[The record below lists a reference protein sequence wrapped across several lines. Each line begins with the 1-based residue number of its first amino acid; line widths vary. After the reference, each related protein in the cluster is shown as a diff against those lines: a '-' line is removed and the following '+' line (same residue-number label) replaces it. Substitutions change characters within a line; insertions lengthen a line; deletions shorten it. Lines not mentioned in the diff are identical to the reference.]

1 MQEGRPALNTEI
13 FRKISIER
21 LSSPEQLDQLL
32 KVNSSRSWAAL
43 LAVVALLALTV
54 MWAFQGSIATT
65 APGQGVI
72 VRTGG
77 VLNVVASGSGVVAA
91 LNIKVGDRI
100 RKNQVIAQ
108 VAQPA
113 LTERIRATQEAIA
126 EARRELAVGGQI
138 RSGSAH
144 LQLAALSRQRQN
156 AEHEIQVL
164 QEQAKLVSE
173 QIPVEAELLAK
184 GLFTRQ
190 QTFATKQKLVDL
202 EGRIDGL
209 NADLK
214 RFDSEQFAIESQPMQ
229 GDVEMQSRIAALE
242 RELAGLRKEL
252 EVAANVVSPY
262 SGEVIELRAAPG
274 SSVTA
279 GLPLLS
285 IQPDL
290 DQLDVLVYVPSV
302 MVKQI
307 HAGLEAQ
314 ISPSTVRR
322 EEYGFLRGEVTSVA
336 DYPATPAALMRNFQN
351 EPLVASLT
359 SSGPVTEVHVRL
371 FPDDSTPSGYRW
383 SSPLGPRVRLSS
395 GTLVSAQVVTRRQ
408 HPINLVIPSAKEML
422 GLS

>member
-1 MQEGRPALNTEI
+1 VNTEI
-13 FRKISIER
+13 FRRVSIER

-32 KVNSSRSWAAL
+32 KVNSTRSWAAL
-43 LAVVALLALTV
+43 LAVLVLVSMTV
-54 MWAFQGSIATT
+54 VWAFRGSIATT

-77 VLNVVASGSGVVAA
+77 VLNVVSSGSGVVAS
-91 LNIKVGDRI
+91 LNIKVRDRI

-113 LTERIRATQEAIA
+113 LVERIRATAEAIA
-126 EARRELAVGGQI
+126 EAERQRAVASQI
-138 RSGSAH
+138 RSGSAK
-144 LQLAALSRQRQN
+144 LQMDALNRQREN
-156 AEHEIQVL
+156 ADREIKVL

-184 GLFTRQ
+184 GLLTRQ
-190 QTFATKQKLVDL
+190 QTIATQQKLVEI
-202 EGRIDGL
+202 EGRIAAIS
-209 NADLK
+209 ADLK
-214 RFDSEQFAIESQPMQ
+214 RYDSEQFAIESQPLQ
-229 GDVEMQSRIAALE
+229 ADVEMQSRVTSLE

-252 EVAANVVSPY
+252 EVAADVVSPY
-262 SGEVIELRAAPG
+262 SGEVTELRVAPG
-274 SSVTA
+274 SAVTA
-279 GLPLLS
+279 GEPILT

-302 MVKQI
+302 MAKQI

-322 EEYGFLRGEVTSVA
+322 EEYGYLRGEVTSVA

-351 EPLVASLT
+351 EPLVGSLT
-359 SSGPVTEVHVRL
+359 GGGPVTELHVRL
-371 FPDDSTPSGYRW
+371 IADNRTPSGYRW
-383 SSPLGPRVRLSS
+383 SSPLGPRIKLSS
-395 GTLVSAQVVTRRQ
+395 GTLVSAQIVTKRQ
-408 HPINLVIPSAKEML
+408 PPISLVIPQVKEML

>member
-1 MQEGRPALNTEI
+1 VNTEI
-13 FRKISIER
+13 FRKVSIER

-32 KVNSSRSWAAL
+32 KVNSTRSWAAL
-43 LAVVALLALTV
+43 LAVLVLLGLTV
-54 MWAFQGSIATT
+54 VWAFQGSIATT

-72 VRTGG
+72 IRTGG
-77 VLNVVASGSGVVAA
+77 VLNVVSGGSGVVAA

-100 RKNQVIAQ
+100 HKNQVIAQ

-113 LTERIRATQEAIA
+113 LVERIRAIQEAIA
-126 EARRELAVGGQI
+126 EAGRQRAVAGQI
-138 RSGSAH
+138 RSGSAK
-144 LQLAALSRQRQN
+144 LQVDALNRQRQN
-156 AEHEIQVL
+156 TEREIKVL

-173 QIPVEAELLAK
+173 QIPLEAELLAK

-190 QTFATKQKLVDL
+190 QTFATKQKLVEI

-214 RFDSEQFAIESQPMQ
+214 RFDSEQFAMESQPAQ
-229 GDVEMQSRIAALE
+229 GDVEMQSRVASLE

-262 SGEVIELRAAPG
+262 SGEVIELRVAPG
-274 SSVTA
+274 SAVTA
-279 GLPLLS
+279 GLPMLS

-290 DQLDVLVYVPSV
+290 DQLDVLVYVPSA

-307 HAGLEAQ
+307 RTGLEVQ

-322 EEYGFLRGEVTSVA
+322 EEYGYLKGEVTSVA

-351 EPLVASLT
+351 EPLVGSLT
-359 SSGPVTEVHVRL
+359 GGGPVTELHVRL
-371 FPDDSTPSGYRW
+371 FADDATPSGYRW
-383 SSPLGPRVRLSS
+383 SSPLGPRMKLSS

-408 HPINLVIPSAKEML
+408 HPINLVIPSVKEML

>member
-1 MQEGRPALNTEI
+1 VNTEV
-13 FRKISIER
+13 FRKVSVER

-32 KVNSSRSWAAL
+32 KVNSTRSWAAL
-43 LAVVALLALTV
+43 LGVLVLLCLSVVWALK
-54 MWAFQGSIATT
+54 GSIATT

-77 VLNVVASGSGVVAA
+77 VLNVVSSGAGVIAV
-91 LNIKVGDRI
+91 LNVKMGDRI
-100 RKNQVIAQ
+100 RKNQVIAK

-113 LTERIRATQEAIA
+113 LAERIRAAEEALD
-126 EARRELAVGGQI
+126 EAARQRAAAGQVHA
-138 RSGSAH
+138 GSAK
-144 LQLAALSRQRQN
+144 LQVDALNRQREN
-156 AEHEIQVL
+156 AERDIKVL
-164 QEQAKLVSE
+164 QEQGKLVGE

-184 GLFTRQ
+184 GLITRQ
-190 QTFATKQKLVDL
+190 QTLATRQKLVDI
-202 EGRIDGL
+202 EGRIAAL

-214 RFDSEQFAIESQPMQ
+214 RYDSEQFAIESQPGQ
-229 GDVEMQSRIAALE
+229 ADVEMQSRVSSLE

-262 SGEVIELRAAPG
+262 SGEVIELRVATG

-279 GLPLLS
+279 GLPMLS
-285 IQPDL
+285 VQPDL

-307 HAGLEAQ
+307 HAGTEAQ

-322 EEYGFLRGEVTSVA
+322 EEYGYLRGEVSSVA

-351 EPLVASLT
+351 EPLVGALT
-359 SSGPVTEVHVRL
+359 GGGPVTELHVRL
-371 FPDDSTPSGYRW
+371 FADEATPSGYRW
-383 SSPLGPRVRLSS
+383 SSAMGPSMKLSS
-395 GTLVSAQVVTRRQ
+395 GTLVSAQIVTRRQ
-408 HPINLVIPSAKEML
+408 RPIDLVIPSIKGML

>member
-1 MQEGRPALNTEI
+1 VNNEI
-13 FRKISIER
+13 FRKVSIER

-32 KVNSSRSWAAL
+32 KINSTRSWAAL
-43 LAVVALLALTV
+43 LAVLVLLGLSV
-54 MWAFQGSIATT
+54 VWAFQGYILTT

-77 VLNVVASGSGVVAA
+77 VLNVVSSGSGVVAA
-91 LNIKVGDRI
+91 LNIKVGDHI
-100 RKNQVIAQ
+100 HQNQVIAR

-113 LTERIRATQEAIA
+113 LMERIRATQEAIG
-126 EARRELAVGGQI
+126 EAGRQRTVAGRI
-138 RSGSAH
+138 RSGSAT
-144 LQLAALSRQRQN
+144 LQVAALNRQREN
-156 AEHEIQVL
+156 AEREIRVL

-190 QTFATKQKLVDL
+190 QTFATKQKLVDI

-214 RFDSEQFAIESQPMQ
+214 RFDSEQFAIENQPVQ
-229 GDVEMQSRIAALE
+229 GDVEMQSRVAGLE

-262 SGEVIELRAAPG
+262 SGEVIELRVAPG
-274 SSVTA
+274 SAVTG
-279 GLPLLS
+279 GLPMLS

-290 DQLDVLVYVPSV
+290 DQLDVLIYVPSV

-307 HAGLEAQ
+307 RTGLEVQ

-322 EEYGFLRGEVTSVA
+322 EEYGYLRGEVTSIA
-336 DYPATPAALMRNFQN
+336 EYPATPAALMRNFQN
-351 EPLVASLT
+351 EPLVGSLT
-359 SSGPVTEVHVRL
+359 GGGPVTELHVRL
-371 FPDDSTPSGYRW
+371 FADRSTPSGYRW
-383 SSPLGPRVRLSS
+383 SSPLGPRMKLSS

-408 HPINLVIPSAKEML
+408 HPIHLVIPSVKEML

>member
-1 MQEGRPALNTEI
+1 VNTEI
-13 FRKISIER
+13 FRRVSIER

-32 KVNSSRSWAAL
+32 KVNSTRSWAAL
-43 LAVVALLALTV
+43 LAVLVLVSMTV
-54 MWAFQGSIATT
+54 VWAFRGSIATT

-77 VLNVVASGSGVVAA
+77 VLNVVSIGSGVVAS
-91 LNIKVGDRI
+91 LNIKVRDRI

-113 LTERIRATQEAIA
+113 LVERIRATAEAIA
-126 EARRELAVGGQI
+126 EAERQRAVASQI
-138 RSGSAH
+138 RSGSAK
-144 LQLAALSRQRQN
+144 LQMDALNRQREN
-156 AEHEIQVL
+156 ADREIKVL

-184 GLFTRQ
+184 GLLTRQ
-190 QTFATKQKLVDL
+190 QTIATQQKLVEI
-202 EGRIDGL
+202 EGRIAAIS
-209 NADLK
+209 ADLK
-214 RFDSEQFAIESQPMQ
+214 RYDSEQFAIESQPLQ
-229 GDVEMQSRIAALE
+229 ADVEMQSRVTSLE

-252 EVAANVVSPY
+252 EVAADVVSPY
-262 SGEVIELRAAPG
+262 SGEVTELRVAPG
-274 SSVTA
+274 SAVTA
-279 GLPLLS
+279 GEPILT

-302 MVKQI
+302 MAKQI

-322 EEYGFLRGEVTSVA
+322 EEYGYLRGEVTSVA

-351 EPLVASLT
+351 EPLVGSLT
-359 SSGPVTEVHVRL
+359 GGGPVTELHVRL
-371 FPDDSTPSGYRW
+371 IADNRTPSGYRW
-383 SSPLGPRVRLSS
+383 SSPLGPRIKLSS
-395 GTLVSAQVVTRRQ
+395 GTLVSAQIVTKRQ
-408 HPINLVIPSAKEML
+408 PPISLVIPQVKEML

>member
-1 MQEGRPALNTEI
+1 MNTEI
-13 FRKISIER
+13 FRRVSIER

-32 KVNSSRSWAAL
+32 KVNSTRSWAAL
-43 LAVVALLALTV
+43 LAVLVLVSMTV
-54 MWAFQGSIATT
+54 VWAFRGSIATT

-77 VLNVVASGSGVVAA
+77 VLNVVSSGSGVVAS
-91 LNIKVGDRI
+91 LNIKVRDRI

-113 LTERIRATQEAIA
+113 LVERIRATAEAIA
-126 EARRELAVGGQI
+126 EAERQRAVASQI
-138 RSGSAH
+138 RSGSAK
-144 LQLAALSRQRQN
+144 LQMDALNRQREN
-156 AEHEIQVL
+156 ADREIKVL

-184 GLFTRQ
+184 GLLTRQ
-190 QTFATKQKLVDL
+190 QTIATQQKLVEI
-202 EGRIDGL
+202 EGRIAAIS
-209 NADLK
+209 ADLK
-214 RFDSEQFAIESQPMQ
+214 RYDSEQFAIESQPLQ
-229 GDVEMQSRIAALE
+229 ADVEMQSRVTSLE

-252 EVAANVVSPY
+252 EVAADVVSPY
-262 SGEVIELRAAPG
+262 SGEVTELRVAPG
-274 SSVTA
+274 SAVTA
-279 GLPLLS
+279 GEPILT

-302 MVKQI
+302 MAKQI

-322 EEYGFLRGEVTSVA
+322 EEYGYLRGEVTSVA

-351 EPLVASLT
+351 EPLVGSLT
-359 SSGPVTEVHVRL
+359 GGGPVTELHVRL
-371 FPDDSTPSGYRW
+371 IADNRTPSGYRW
-383 SSPLGPRVRLSS
+383 SSPLGPRIKLSS
-395 GTLVSAQVVTRRQ
+395 GTLVSAQIVTKRQ
-408 HPINLVIPSAKEML
+408 PPISLVIPQVKEML

>member
-1 MQEGRPALNTEI
+1 VNTEI
-13 FRKISIER
+13 FRGVSIER

-32 KVNSSRSWAAL
+32 KVNSTRSWAAL
-43 LAVVALLALTV
+43 LAVLVLVSMTV
-54 MWAFQGSIATT
+54 VWAFRGSIATT

-77 VLNVVASGSGVVAA
+77 VLNVVSSGSGVVAS
-91 LNIKVGDRI
+91 LNIKVRDRI

-113 LTERIRATQEAIA
+113 LVERIRATAEAIA
-126 EARRELAVGGQI
+126 EAERQRAVASQI
-138 RSGSAH
+138 RSGSAK
-144 LQLAALSRQRQN
+144 LQMDALNRQREN
-156 AEHEIQVL
+156 ADREIKVL

-184 GLFTRQ
+184 GLLTRQ
-190 QTFATKQKLVDL
+190 QTIATQQKLVEI
-202 EGRIDGL
+202 EGRIAAIG
-209 NADLK
+209 ADLK
-214 RFDSEQFAIESQPMQ
+214 RYDSEQFAIESQPLQ
-229 GDVEMQSRIAALE
+229 ADVEMQSRVTSLE

-252 EVAANVVSPY
+252 EIAADVVSPY
-262 SGEVIELRAAPG
+262 SGEVTELRVAPG
-274 SSVTA
+274 SAVTA
-279 GLPLLS
+279 GEPILT

-302 MVKQI
+302 MAKQI

-322 EEYGFLRGEVTSVA
+322 EEYGYLRGEVTSVA

-351 EPLVASLT
+351 EPLVGSLT
-359 SSGPVTEVHVRL
+359 GGGPVTELHVRL
-371 FPDDSTPSGYRW
+371 IADNRTPSGYRW
-383 SSPLGPRVRLSS
+383 SSPLGPRIKLSS
-395 GTLVSAQVVTRRQ
+395 GTLVSAQIVTKRQ
-408 HPINLVIPSAKEML
+408 PPISLVIPQVKEML